1 LTLLSLALLG
11 CPRDPDPTKD
21 GPVGLCQDHPGEQTC
36 DGTVAV
42 TCTDAG
48 QVDQTEDCSE
58 GCAGGRCIE
67 CGTLEALYSSGEPV
81 ILEVDSPGELDQRF
95 ARWRAVEIEGG
106 GTLSWTG
113 PLEVVRQDG
122 AELEPG
128 EAVEDEVVLVG
139 ASELGEG
146 ELVLESCEEQTLLLQ
161 ARAPVPLAVGA
172 LEGFPYISRHEVF
185 AERDTVSAWLDTDTY
200 SDRVGLTAELY
211 VVPHRE
217 PADWAASG
225 ELSDAVAGPVPVT
238 FGEGLQDQVVDLW
251 AGLPSD
257 VLLEGYDVV
266 ADFGADGALDPGD
279 LLDGLDAPAFL
290 VGGDLS
296 APGPYTPQQT
306 EVSASFWLTMRV
318 YWPEQL
324 DSLDPLPLVV
334 ISHGNGH
341 EYTWYDY
348 LGEHLASHGYA
359 VISHRN
365 DTMPGPV
372 TAAETTVENTDTFL
386 GSLELIE
393 DGVLEGEVDASSIA
407 WIGHSRG
414 GEGVV
419 IAYNWLVEGE
429 VVPENYAA
437 DDIRLVSSIAPTVFE
452 DPRNVVNPHEVAYHL
467 MAGSLDGD
475 VTGGTSSPAVQYFRI
490 FQNAQ
495 GLSAVT
501 YLQGADHNDFNC
513 CGFND
518 AAFAGPHGQEIGRAR
533 AQQAAKG
540 YYLALLEATFPDRDG
555 HDRDKMWEYF
565 TRPPERFRPDGTE
578 VIIASQLVRADG
590 DHKVVIDDFQSNPEL
605 ELSSS
610 GGLVTGTVRE
620 LVEGVLED
628 GDGQLTWR
636 ADDPMNGMTQSSGDA
651 GPERGIVLQWNEGDD
666 DLVLEFEVPSDH
678 RDWREDAF
686 LSFRACQGTRHPNTN
701 LLAQMLSFSVE
712 LEDGQG
718 QTSAIDHRVYG
729 GLTMP
734 YSRGGEGSGMG
745 WVNEFQTI
753 RLPLEAFTYDGRPI
767 DLGDIV
773 AVRFLF
779 GPSHGSAMGRVGL
792 DDLEILAPGA
802 P

>member
-11 CPRDPDPTKD
+11 CPRNQDPPKD
-21 GPVGLCQDHPGEQTC
+21 GPAGLCQDHPGEQTC

-42 TCTDAG
+42 RCADDG
-48 QVDQTEDCSE
+48 QVDETEDCAE
-58 GCAGGRCIE
+58 GCADGRCVE
-67 CGTLEALYSSGEPV
+67 CGTLQALFSGDGPV
-81 ILEVDSPGELDQRF
+81 VIEVDSGEAIDQRF
-95 ARWRAVEIEGG
+95 ARWRAVEITGG
-106 GTLSWTG
+106 GSLSWTG
-113 PLEVVRQDG
+113 SLVVAREDG
-122 AELEPG
+122 AELSSG
-128 EAVEDEVVLVG
+128 DSVSDEIVLVG
-139 ASELGEG
+139 AREAGPG
-146 ELVLESCEEQTLLLQ
+146 ELVLESCEEEELQ
-161 ARAPVPLAVGA
+161 FEARAPVPLAVGA
-172 LEGFPYISRHEVF
+172 LEGFPFVSRHEVF
-185 AERDTVSAWLDTDTY
+185 AERDTVSAWLDPETY
-200 SDRVGLTAELY
+200 SDRVGLTADLY

-217 PADWAASG
+217 PADWAASRA
-225 ELSDAVAGPVPVT
+225 LSDAAAGPVPVT
-238 FGEGLQDQVVDLW
+238 FGEGLQDQVVSLW
-251 AGLPSD
+251 SGLPTS
-257 VLLEGYDVV
+257 VLLAGYDVV
-266 ADFGADGALDPGD
+266 ADFGSDGALDPGD

-306 EVSASFWLTMRV
+306 EVSASFWVTMRV
-318 YWPEQL
+318 YWPEEL
-324 DSLDPLPLVV
+324 DSLDPVPLVV

-348 LGEHLASHGYA
+348 LGQHLASHGYA
-359 VISHRN
+359 VIAHRN
-365 DTMPGPV
+365 DTGPGPV
-372 TAAETTVENTDTFL
+372 TAAETTVENTDAFL
-386 GSLELIE
+386 SSLALLEG
-393 DGVLEGEVDASSIA
+393 GVLDGEVDPSAIA

-419 IAYNWLVEGE
+419 IAYNWVVEGD
-429 VVPENYAA
+429 VVPDSFTAQ
-437 DDIRLVSSIAPTVFE
+437 DIRLVSSIAPTVFE
-452 DPRNVVNPHEVAYHL
+452 DPRDVVNPHEVSYHL
-467 MAGSLDGD
+467 LAGSLDGD
-475 VTGGTSSPAVQYFRI
+475 VTGGTSSQAVQYFRI
-490 FQNAQ
+490 FQNAT
-495 GLSAVT
+495 GLSSVT

-533 AQQAAKG
+533 AQQATKS
-540 YYLALLEATFPDRDG
+540 YYLALLEATF
-555 HDRDKMWEYF
+555 HDREGMWEYF

-578 VIIASQLVRADG
+578 VIIASQLIRADG
-590 DHKVVIDDFQSNPEL
+590 DRKVVIDDFQTNPEL
-605 ELSSS
+605 DLSSS
-610 GGLVTGTVRE
+610 GGSVTATVRS
-620 LVEGVLED
+620 LAEGVLED

-651 GPERGIVLQWNEGDD
+651 GPERGIVLQWDEGDD
-666 DLVLEFEVPSDH
+666 DLQLEFEVPSDH
-678 RDWREDAF
+678 RDWRQDSF
-686 LSFRACQGTRHPNTN
+686 LSFRACQGTRHPNTAT
-701 LLAQMLSFSVE
+701 LGEMLSFSVE

-718 QTSAIDHRVYG
+718 QRSAIDHRVYG

-753 RLPLEAFTYDGRPI
+753 RLPLEAFAYDGRPL